1 MSSPDGSVSPY
12 AEALH
17 RPAPPHPP
25 APPRAPVS
33 PLDLHA
39 PLADLT
45 RALIDIPS
53 VSGSEAALADAVEQ
67 TLRTLPHLIV
77 ERDGDTI
84 CARTTGSKPRRV
96 LLAGHLDTVPI
107 ADNVPSRMRVREGR
121 EEIVGRGAVDMKAGL
136 AVLLTML
143 LVDASCELTVIA
155 YDHEEVA
162 SELNSLTRIARTR
175 REWLKADLAILGEP
189 TGGALE
195 AGCKGTMQLRVT
207 ARGVAAHSARDWVG
221 SNAIHAL
228 APVLSR
234 VAQYDARRAVID
246 GLEFREALNVV
257 SIDGGIA
264 PNVIPDAAQLLI
276 NYRFAPDRSVAE
288 AEAHVHQLLDGL
300 DVQIQVVDAAAGA
313 LPQLEHPLVQQ
324 FAALAARGAQESRR
338 SIAAKQGWTDVAR
351 FTALGMPAFNFAPGD
366 PLLCHT
372 DDEHIAVAE
381 LEPAQRLL
389 AEFLRSV

>member
-1 MSSPDGSVSPY
+1 MTASMPAQPS
-12 AEALH
+12 AALNL
-17 RPAPPHPP
+17 R
-25 APPRAPVS
+25 
-33 PLDLHA
+33 A
-39 PLADLT
+39 PLAELT

-53 VSGSEAALADAVEQ
+53 VSGSEAELADAVEAA
-67 TLRTLPHLIV
+67 LRPLPHLSV

-84 CARTTGSKPRRV
+84 CARTFHGRTRRV
-96 LLAGHLDTVPI
+96 VLAGHLDTVPI
-107 ADNVPSRMRVREGR
+107 ASNVPSRLRVRDGR

-143 LVDASCELTVIA
+143 LEDVSCDLTVIA

-175 REWLKADLAILGEP
+175 PEWLQGDLAILGEP

-195 AGCKGTMQLRVT
+195 VGCKGTMQLRVT
-207 ARGVAAHSARDWVG
+207 VRGVAAHSARDWVG

-228 APVLSR
+228 APALAR
-234 VAQYDARRAVID
+234 VAQYDARRSVID

-264 PNVIPDAAQLLI
+264 PNVIPDEAQLLI
-276 NYRFAPDRSVAE
+276 NYRFAPDRSAAQ
-288 AEAHVHQLLDGL
+288 AEAHVRDLLAGL
-300 DVQIQVVDAAAGA
+300 DLAIDVVDAADGA

-324 FAALAARGAQESRR
+324 FAERAGRDR
-338 SIAAKQGWTDVAR
+338 IAAKQGWTDVAR
-351 FTALGMPAFNFAPGD
+351 FASLGMPAVNFAPGD

-372 DDEHIAVAE
+372 DDEHIPVAD

-389 AEFLRSV
+389 ADFLRSV